1 MWELRPL
8 KGAREGGLHDQWTGQ
23 DVTRLIRIGS
33 RVVKWI
39 SSATVSELS
48 KVDVLC
54 YQETWAIR
62 GNKIFF

>member
-1 MWELRPL
+1 MWEPRPL

-39 SSATVSELS
+39 SNGTVSELS
-48 KVDVLC
+48 KFDVLH
-54 YQETWAIR
+54 YQEI
-62 GNKIFF
+62 